1 MQKKSNPFE
10 IALLDYGSQVMA
22 IIFQYALE
30 TERYE
35 DCATIRDLFTKYH
48 LDLEQSMEDYQ
59 AHFWKLGYSGRT
71 AIFNINEYI
80 NDALKLIGYPENSIR
95 VKPQF
100 I

>member
-1 MQKKSNPFE
+1 MKNPFE

-22 IIFQYALE
+22 IIFQYALDHE
-30 TERYE
+30 LYE

-59 AHFWKLGYSGRT
+59 AHFWAMGHSGRT
-71 AIFNINEYI
+71 AIANINEYI
-80 NDALKLIGYPENSIR
+80 NDALKIIGYPENSIR
-95 VKPQF
+95 VTPQF